1 MAYRLFFFIFIFITN
16 ISFSNIIYD
25 KNGIVIS
32 DIEIENY
39 INLYENNTQIRIT
52 KNMAIKNIVLMK
64 QTINFLLKNNNEFM
78 LILDQNIESEF
89 GEKITKDLNLFN
101 FIRFQKIRNEFISE
115 YFQNDFE
122 IKDLELIFSNLNNLE
137 IPISKNKC
145 LTIYKIHTFNNEKNF
160 IEGFYNNLKSGQRK
174 IEIIIDNISYEA
186 CVNDKLFK
194 NIENLIIQFIESRT
208 EKDFNKFIYS
218 KIN

>member
-39 INLYENNTQIRIT
+39 INLYENNTEIRIT

-64 QTINFLLKNNNEFM
+64 KTINFLLKNNNKFM
-78 LILDQNIESEF
+78 LILDQNIKSEF
-89 GEKITKDLNLFN
+89 GEQITKNLNLFN

-115 YFQNDFE
+115 YFQNNFE
-122 IKDLELIFSNLNNLE
+122 IKDLELIFSNINNLE

-145 LTIYKIHTFNNEKNF
+145 LTIDKIHTFNNEKNF